1 MNTMASTPAIELHQR
16 RVRLA
21 RVPASAADARS
32 HVRAA
37 IDQWKVPVDPDVAVL
52 LTSDLVTNA
61 ILHGDGKNV
70 TIAIR
75 CSRGRLRVDVYDT
88 ARSLPATL
96 EPADLETG
104 TGLVL
109 VSTLSSEW
117 GCFRTPAGKAVYFTL
132 EFKTELPPGAEVDPL
147 GTARGDGGL

>member
-1 MNTMASTPAIELHQR
+1 MNTMASTPTIELHQR

-104 TGLVL
+104 SGLVL

-117 GCFRTPAGKAVYFTL
+117 GFFRTPAGKAVYFTL
-132 EFKTELPPGAEVDPL
+132 EFKTELPPGTEEGLL

>member
-1 MNTMASTPAIELHQR
+1 MNAMASTPTIELHQR

-61 ILHGDGKNV
+61 ILYGDGKNV

-104 TGLVL
+104 SGLVL

-132 EFKTELPPGAEVDPL
+132 EFKTELPPGAEEDPL